1 MPLINKENKTIVFSI
16 GDSNR
21 QTHYADVA
29 IPFDTYNELEED
41 ELASWLNAIAIN
53 CPIEIRE
60 GGSNNTIKVEKKP
73 IDDVFDE
80 AIEDMNKEM
89 NS

>member
-1 MPLINKENKTIVFSI
+1 MPNIDKENKTIVFSI

-41 ELASWLNAIAIN
+41 ELFNRERKAFLNLAKTQPTLQRISSL
-53 CPIEIRE
+53 IEKGISIR
-60 GGSNNTIKVEKKP
+60 N
-73 IDDVFDE
+73 
-80 AIEDMNKEM
+80 
-89 NS
+89 